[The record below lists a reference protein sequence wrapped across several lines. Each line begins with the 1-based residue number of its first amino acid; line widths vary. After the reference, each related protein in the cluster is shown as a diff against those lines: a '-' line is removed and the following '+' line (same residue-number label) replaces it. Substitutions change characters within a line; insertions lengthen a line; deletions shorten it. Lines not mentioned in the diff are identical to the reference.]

1 MLETVLSK
9 HMPSPNNSPTERIG
23 VVVADDFP
31 EMFDAVEKCLA
42 PDCEIIE
49 RASDGFALVEC
60 VRRLQPDLLVTD
72 ISMPKLSGI
81 EALRQLR
88 RLGLKTPA
96 IVLTIYDDEDL
107 AKEAFSAG
115 AQAFVLKSR
124 MRSDLRLAMQEVL
137 AGRTYASETG
147 RQKCSNQDTQATRG
161 TVTEINAHNAEILLN
176 HAGLLISRTEAMAWQ
191 PGRVSGCW
199 MKTLV
204 VEERSRIAT
213 SLVRMD
219 AGAHFP
225 AHRHLCAEQVFLLAG
240 DLVVEGQKM
249 KPGDYCHAETN
260 SVHSESYTETG
271 CIFVLRSSQLDEIIE

>member
-1 MLETVLSK
+1 ML
-9 HMPSPNNSPTERIG
+9 SPNYRATERVG

-42 PDCEIIE
+42 PDCEIME
-49 RASDGFALVEC
+49 RASDGLALVEC

-88 RLGLKTPA
+88 SSGLKTPA
-96 IVLTIYDDEDL
+96 IVLTICNDEDL

-115 AQAFVLKSR
+115 AQAFVVKSR
-124 MRSDLRLAMQEVL
+124 MGSDLRLAVREVL
-137 AGRTYASETG
+137 AGRTYTSGTV
-147 RQKCSNQDTQATRG
+147 RQKHPDRDNPANREAG
-161 TVTEINAHNAEILLN
+161 TVIDAHDPEILLN
-176 HAGLLISRTEAMAWQ
+176 QSGLLISRTETMVWQ
-191 PGRVSGCW
+191 AGRSPGCW
-199 MKTLV
+199 MKTLL
-204 VEERSRIAT
+204 VEEPGLIAT

-225 AHRHLCAEQVFLLAG
+225 AHRHLSAEEVFLLAG

-249 KPGDYCHAETN
+249 KPGDYCRAETN
-260 SVHSESYTETG
+260 SIHSESYTEAG
-271 CIFVLRSSQLDEIIE
+271 CLFFLKSSQLDEIVE